1 MMKHMRLLVL
11 KDFQV
16 QLKSMINY
24 VVVGFIFMLVFTL
37 MGRGLQTAFPMSAF
51 IIIYGFINKSLYEDE
66 KNNTLRLLVSMPVKR
81 DSIVI
86 ARYLSTMVVI
96 AVIGAVMGFLNALLA
111 GMLPA
116 ADVQAGTEVSGA
128 IVNALIV
135 ICTGLVFMILMSVY
149 LPLAFKLGYIKA
161 VNINRFIFLAI
172 FVLFGAV
179 PAIFQMTG
187 DGSQESFPWIL
198 QVKSFVESID
208 PVWLL
213 ALFILFSVCI
223 YVFSMYMSI
232 KLFRKR
238 QLF

>member
-1 MMKHMRLLVL
+1 MKHMRLLVL

-24 VVVGFIFMLVFTL
+24 VAVGFIFMLVFTL
-37 MGRGLQTAFPMSAF
+37 MGRGLQMAFPMSAF

-66 KNNTLRLLVSMPVKR
+66 KNNTLRLLVSLPVKR
-81 DSIVI
+81 DNIVI
-86 ARYLSTMVVI
+86 ARYLSTVVMI

-116 ADVQAGTEVSGA
+116 ADTQAGTEIPGA

-135 ICTGLVFMILMSVY
+135 ICTGLVFLVLMSVY

-161 VNINRFIFLAI
+161 VNINRFIFLGI
-172 FVLFGAV
+172 FALFGAV
-179 PAIFQMTG
+179 PAILQMKG
-187 DGSQESFPWIL
+187 NNPQGPFPWMVQI
-198 QVKSFVESID
+198 KSFIESIG
-208 PVWLL
+208 PVWMIT
-213 ALFILFSVCI
+213 LFILFSACI
-223 YVFSMYMSI
+223 YVSSMYISI
-232 KLFRKR
+232 RLFRKR

>member
-1 MMKHMRLLVL
+1 MKHMRLLVL

-24 VVVGFIFMLVFTL
+24 VAVGFVFMIVFTL
-37 MGRGLQTAFPMSAF
+37 MGNGPQMAFPMSAF

-66 KNNTLRLLVSMPVKR
+66 KNNTLRLLVSLPVKR

-86 ARYLSTMVVI
+86 ARYLSTVAI
-96 AVIGAVMGFLNALLA
+96 ITAIGAVMGFLSMILA

-116 ADVQAGTEVSGA
+116 AGALESTEAAGTVA
-128 IVNALIV
+128 NTLIV
-135 ICTGLVFMILMSVY
+135 VFTGLVFMILMSVY

-161 VNINRFIFLAI
+161 VNINRFIFLGI

-179 PAIFQMTG
+179 PSIFKMKG
-187 DGSQESFPWIL
+187 DRSPQDSFPWIG
-198 QVKSFVESID
+198 QVKSFIDSIG
-208 PVWLL
+208 PAWTVTLL
-213 ALFILFSVCI
+213 ILFCLCI
-223 YVFSMYMSI
+223 YVFSTYISI
-232 KLFRKR
+232 RLFRKR